1 MNIYWCEFP
10 EKCNWKKINDWTKN
24 HKIVTYITCTSRENF
39 EEKKLKIHEVC
50 KNIEINAWPTLS
62 QEKGYWFSSFT
73 DKKSID
79 SLNQY
84 KGLKIKLDIE
94 PPMPKDYSFLS
105 TFKWLIINLFT
116 SPKNKNYLKNKIQE
130 LSKNTEIIIS
140 TFPFP
145 KIILRKWGYIE
156 NKNLKYNFMHY
167 STFFPRIIRPIYN
180 IYYQIFLK
188 FTKPNYI
195 AIGLIGP
202 GIFNTEPIYKNI
214 KEMKNDIK
222 FLKNQGIKEFV
233 FFNLESLSNK
243 SKEWFE
249 LTI

>member
-39 EEKKLKIHEVC
+39 EEKKLKIHKIC

-94 PPMPKDYSFLS
+94 PPMPKDYSFL
-105 TFKWLIINLFT
+105 TIFIN
-116 SPKNKNYLKNKIQE
+116 N
-130 LSKNTEIIIS
+130 LS
-140 TFPFP
+140 FV
-145 KIILRKWGYIE
+145 
-156 NKNLKYNFMHY
+156 
-167 STFFPRIIRPIYN
+167 
-180 IYYQIFLK
+180 
-188 FTKPNYI
+188 
-195 AIGLIGP
+195 
-202 GIFNTEPIYKNI
+202 
-214 KEMKNDIK
+214 DI
-222 FLKNQGIKEFV
+222 
-233 FFNLESLSNK
+233 
-243 SKEWFE
+243 
-249 LTI
+249 

>member
-180 IYYQIFLK
+180 IYYKIFLK
-188 FTKPNYI
+188 
-195 AIGLIGP
+195 L
-202 GIFNTEPIYKNI
+202 
-214 KEMKNDIK
+214 
-222 FLKNQGIKEFV
+222 
-233 FFNLESLSNK
+233 
-243 SKEWFE
+243 
-249 LTI
+249 